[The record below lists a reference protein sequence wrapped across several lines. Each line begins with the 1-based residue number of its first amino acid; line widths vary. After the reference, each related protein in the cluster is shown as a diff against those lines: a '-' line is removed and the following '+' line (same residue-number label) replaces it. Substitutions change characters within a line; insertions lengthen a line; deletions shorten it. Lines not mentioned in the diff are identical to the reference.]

1 MRAQFVLDE
10 IGVGLWRNLS
20 ITISVIIVTA
30 VSLFFLGSGLLFQ
43 KQVDELRTVLYDEIQ
58 VSIFLCGAESTAI
71 SCTDGEVTQVQRDD
85 IVDQLSNGEIAP
97 LVEDFTYESKEEAYA
112 RFLEQFE
119 GSPITENLT
128 ADQLPESYRIQLV
141 DPEQSATVA
150 ARFDGQL
157 GVESVDDQRELFVGL
172 FRFLNGATAFAWFFA
187 GLMLVAATLLVATT
201 IRLAAFNRRREIG
214 IMRLV
219 GASKFFIQLPFMLE
233 GIFAATIGAILASGF
248 LVGFTR
254 VFVQDY
260 VGGRFNIGGLVG
272 TGDALLVVPILLLV
286 GILLAGVSS
295 LITLERYLRV

>member
-1 MRAQFVLDE
+1 MRAQFVLTE

-43 KQVDELRTVLYDEIQ
+43 RQVNELRTLLYNEVQ
-58 VSIFLCGAESTAI
+58 VSVFLCGAESTAV
-71 SCTDGEVTQVQRDD
+71 SCADGEVTQEQRDA
-85 IVDQLSNGEIAP
+85 IVAELTDGEVAP
-97 LVEDFTYESKEEAYA
+97 LVQEYTYESKEEAYE

-119 GSPITENLT
+119 DSPITENIT
-128 ADQLPESYRIQLV
+128 ADQLPESFRIQLV
-141 DPEQSATVA
+141 DPEQSDVVA
-150 ARFDGQL
+150 SRFEGQL
-157 GVESVDDQRELFVGL
+157 GVESVDDQRELFQGL

-187 GLMLVAATLLVATT
+187 GIMLVAATLLVATT

-233 GIFAATIGAILASGF
+233 GIFAATIGAVLASGF

-260 VGGRFNIGGLVG
+260 VGGQFNIGGLVG

>member
-1 MRAQFVLDE
+1 MRAQFVLTE

-20 ITISVIIVTA
+20 ITISVVIVTA

-43 KQVDELRTVLYDEIQ
+43 RQVDTLRSVLYDEIQ
-58 VSIFLCGAESTAI
+58 VSVFLCGAESTAI
-71 SCTDGEVTQVQRDD
+71 SCADGEVTQEQRDA
-85 IVDQLSNGEIAP
+85 IVDTLTNGDIAP
-97 LVEDFTYESKEEAYA
+97 LVEDFTYESKEEAYE
-112 RFLEQFE
+112 RFLVQFE

-150 ARFDGQL
+150 SRFEGQV

-187 GLMLVAATLLVATT
+187 GIMLVAATLLVATT

-219 GASKFFIQLPFMLE
+219 GASKLFIQLPFMLE
-233 GIFAATIGAILASGF
+233 GIFAATIGAVLASGF

-260 VGGRFNIGGLVG
+260 VGGQFNIGGLVG
-272 TGDALLVVPILLLV
+272 TGDALLVVPVLLLV
-286 GILLAGVSS
+286 GIVLAGVSS

>member
-1 MRAQFVLDE
+1 VRARFVLTE

-20 ITISVIIVTA
+20 VTISVIIVTS

-43 KQVDELRTVLYDEIQ
+43 RQVDELRAVLYDEIQ
-58 VSIFLCGAESTAI
+58 VSVFLCGAESTAI
-71 SCTDGEVTQVQRDD
+71 SCADGEVTQAQRDE
-85 IVDQLSNGEIAP
+85 IVATLTEGDIAP
-97 LVEDFTYESKEEAYA
+97 LIENFTYESKQDAYE
-112 RFLEQFE
+112 RFLVQFE

-128 ADQLPESYRIQLV
+128 AEQLPESYRIQLV
-141 DPEQSATVA
+141 DPEDSGVVA
-150 ARFDGQL
+150 SRFDGLL
-157 GVESVDDQRELFVGL
+157 GVETVDQRELFVGL

-187 GLMLVAATLLVATT
+187 GIMLVAATLLVATT

-233 GIFAATIGAILASGF
+233 GVFAATVGAVLASGF

-254 VFVQDY
+254 IFVQDY
-260 VGGRFNIGGLVG
+260 VGNRFNIGGLVG
-272 TGDALLVVPILLLV
+272 TGDALLVVPVLLAV

>member
-1 MRAQFVLDE
+1 MRAQFVLTE

-20 ITISVIIVTA
+20 VTISVIIVTA

-43 KQVDELRTVLYDEIQ
+43 TQVNQLRAVLYDEIQ
-58 VSIFLCGAESTAI
+58 VSVFLCGAESTAV
-71 SCTDGEVTQVQRDD
+71 SCTDGEVTQAQRDD
-85 IVDQLSNGEIAP
+85 IVDQLTNGPIAP
-97 LVEDFTYESKEEAYA
+97 LVENFTYESKQEAYE
-112 RFLEQFE
+112 RFLVQFE
-119 GSPITENLT
+119 DSPITENVT
-128 ADQLPESYRIQLV
+128 PDQLPESYRIQLV
-141 DPEQSATVA
+141 DPENSTTVA
-150 ARFDGQL
+150 QQFETQV
-157 GVESVDDQRELFVGL
+157 GVESVDDQRELFAGL

-187 GLMLVAATLLVATT
+187 GIMLVAATLLVATT

-233 GIFAATIGAILASGF
+233 GIFAATVGAILASGF
-248 LVGFTR
+248 LVAFTR

-260 VGGRFNIGGLVG
+260 VGSQFNIGGLVG
-272 TGDALLVVPILLLV
+272 MSDALLLVPVLLLV

>member
-1 MRAQFVLDE
+1 MRAQFVLTE

-43 KQVDELRTVLYDEIQ
+43 RQVNELRDVLYNEIQ
-58 VSIFLCGAESTAI
+58 VSIFLCGADSTVP
-71 SCTDGEVTQVQRDD
+71 SCVEGEVTQQQKD
-85 IVDQLSNGEIAP
+85 EIAAELASAELAP
-97 LVEDFTYESKEEAYA
+97 FIDEVDFESKDEAYE
-112 RFLEQFE
+112 RFLEQFPD
-119 GSPITENLT
+119 SPITENIT
-128 ADQLPESYRIQLV
+128 PDQLPESYRIRLS
-141 DPEQSATVA
+141 DPEQSGVVA
-150 ARFDGQL
+150 SYFQGRS
-157 GVESVDDQRELFVGL
+157 GVETVDDQRELFDGL

-187 GLMLVAATLLVATT
+187 GIMLVAATLLVTTT

-254 VFVQDY
+254 VFVQNY
-260 VGGRFNIGGLVG
+260 VGDRLEIGGLIS
-272 TGDALLVVPILLLV
+272 TGDALLVVPVLLLV
-286 GILLAGVSS
+286 GIALAGVSS
-295 LITLERYLRV
+295 LVTLERYLRV